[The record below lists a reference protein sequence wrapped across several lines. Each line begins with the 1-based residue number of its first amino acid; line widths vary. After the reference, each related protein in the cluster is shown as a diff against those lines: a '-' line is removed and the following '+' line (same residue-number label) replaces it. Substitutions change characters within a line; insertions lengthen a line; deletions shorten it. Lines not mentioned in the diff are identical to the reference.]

1 MMLMRVAIVT
11 GASSGIG
18 SSAAIEIARR
28 GDGVILTYGRN
39 RQGGLDTVAEIEKLG
54 GTAVALPLDLGDSST
69 FPAFRDSVASVLKST
84 FDRPSFDYLV
94 NNAGV
99 GASALFEDT
108 TEEFFDRLMRVLL
121 KGPFFLTQTLLPL
134 LADNGAIV
142 NISSSSA
149 LESSNVESGYSAY
162 ASLKGALLVLTRY
175 LAKELSTRGIRVNS
189 ITPGPT
195 RTRLG
200 DDGFEKYPEVIP
212 PLIAR
217 TALGRLG
224 EPSDLGKAI
233 AAFLSDDLAW
243 VTAQNLEISGGF
255 NL

>member
-1 MMLMRVAIVT
+1 MRVAIVT

-18 SSAAIEIARR
+18 SSAALEIARR

-39 RQGGLDTVAEIEKLG
+39 KQRGLDTVAEIEKLG

-69 FPAFRDSVASVLKST
+69 FAAFRDAVADALMTTWDTWT
-84 FDRPSFDYLV
+84 FEHVV
-94 NNAGV
+94 NNAGI
-99 GASALFEDT
+99 GASAMFEDT
-108 TEEFFDRLMRVLL
+108 TEDFFGRLLRVLL

-134 LADNGAIV
+134 LADGGAILQ
-142 NISSSSA
+142 ISSGSA
-149 LESSNVESGYSAY
+149 LENSVEPGYSVY
-162 ASLKGALLVLTRY
+162 ATVKGALLVLTRY
-175 LAKELSTRGIRVNS
+175 LAKELSPRGIRVNS

-212 PLIAR
+212 GLVAR

-224 EPSDLGKAI
+224 EPADVGKVI
-233 AAFLSDDLAW
+233 ATLLSDDSAW
-243 VTAQNLEISGGF
+243 VTAQNLDVSGGF

>member
-1 MMLMRVAIVT
+1 MRVAIVT
-11 GASSGIG
+11 GGSSGIG
-18 SSAAIEIARR
+18 SSAAVEIARR

-39 RQGGLDTVAEIEKLG
+39 KQGALDTVAEIESLG

-69 FPAFRDSVASVLKST
+69 FGEFRDAVAGALKTT
-84 FDRPSFDYLV
+84 FNTSSFHFLV
-94 NNAGV
+94 NNAGI
-99 GASALFEDT
+99 GASAPFEDT
-108 TEEFFDRLMRVLL
+108 TEEFFDRLSDVLL

-134 LADNGAIV
+134 LADNGAIL
-142 NISSSSA
+142 NISSGSA
-149 LESSNVESGYSAY
+149 LESANVEPGYSVY

-175 LAKELSTRGIRVNS
+175 LAGELAPRGIRVNS

-212 PLIAR
+212 GLVAR

-233 AAFLSDDLAW
+233 AALLSDDLAW
-243 VTAQNLEISGGF
+243 TTAQNLDVSGGF
-255 NL
+255 SL

>member
-1 MMLMRVAIVT
+1 MRVAIVT

-18 SSAAIEIARR
+18 SSAAVEIAQR

-39 RQGGLDTVAEIEKLG
+39 KQGGLDTVAEIEKLG
-54 GTAVALPLDLGDSST
+54 GTAVALPLDLGSGST
-69 FPAFRDSVASVLKST
+69 FPAFRDAVADALKTT
-84 FDRPSFDYLV
+84 FDTSSFDYLV
-94 NNAGV
+94 NNAGI
-99 GASALFEDT
+99 GASAAFEDT
-108 TEEFFDRLMRVLL
+108 TEEFYDRLSDVLL

-134 LADNGAIV
+134 LADNGAIL
-142 NISSSSA
+142 NISSGSA
-149 LESSNVESGYSAY
+149 LESANVEPGYSVY

-175 LAKELSTRGIRVNS
+175 LARELAPRGIRVNS

-212 PLIAR
+212 GLVAR

-233 AAFLSDDLAW
+233 AALLSDDLAW
-243 VTAQNLEISGGF
+243 TTAQNLDVSGGF
-255 NL
+255 SL